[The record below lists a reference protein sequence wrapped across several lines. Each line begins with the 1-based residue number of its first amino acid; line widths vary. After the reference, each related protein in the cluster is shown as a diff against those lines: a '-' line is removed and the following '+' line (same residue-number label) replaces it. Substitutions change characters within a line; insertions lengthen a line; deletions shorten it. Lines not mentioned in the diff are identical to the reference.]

1 MNREHLNTPSGD
13 GGLNTP
19 LGDRGLGVVAKR
31 VLFIDRDGVI
41 LQEPPTDFQIDSTDK
56 TNFVKGSITALAK
69 VAADLDYYKVM
80 VTNQDGLGTVSY
92 PTETFEPYQNLML
105 RTLAG
110 EGFKFDEVII
120 DTTFAADNQPTRK
133 PGTALL
139 THFFDTEKYDL
150 TNSFVI
156 GDRWSDIQLAKNLGA
171 KAIYIKGL
179 HELTTEQELE
189 LRSTIVLETDNWNEI
204 YTFLKLG
211 LRKVVHER
219 HTNETKITV
228 ELNLDGSGKA
238 NINTGLGFFDH
249 MLDQIARHGKMDLN
263 ILTKGD
269 LHIDEH
275 HTIEDTGLALGEAFA
290 KALVDKIGME
300 RYGFA
305 LPMDEAEAK
314 VLIDFGG
321 RNWIVWNAEFKRE
334 KIGEMPTE
342 MFFHFFK
349 SFSDAAKCN
358 LNIECKGDNEHH
370 KIEAIFKAF
379 AKAIKMAVKRDPLS
393 NYLPSTK
400 GVL

>member
-1 MNREHLNTPSGD
+1 M
-13 GGLNTP
+13 
-19 LGDRGLGVVAKR
+19 KR
-31 VLFIDRDGVI
+31 ILFIDRDGVI
-41 LQEPPTDFQIDSTDK
+41 LQEPPTDFQIDSLEK
-56 TNFVKGSITALAK
+56 TSFVKGAITALSKIANEF
-69 VAADLDYYKVM
+69 DYYKVM
-80 VTNQDGLGTVSY
+80 ITNQDGLGTTSY
-92 PTETFEPYQNLML
+92 PEKDFHPYQDLMI
-105 RTLAG
+105 RTLQS
-110 EGFKFDEVII
+110 EGFAFDEIHI
-120 DTTFAADNQPTRK
+120 DKTFAKDNQPTRK

-139 THFFDTEKYDL
+139 NHLLNNKEFDIE
-150 TNSFVI
+150 NSFVI
-156 GDRWSDIQLAKNLGA
+156 GDRWSDIELAKNLGC
-171 KAIYIKGL
+171 KAIYLASPL
-179 HELTTEQELE
+179 HQLTDEQENN
-189 LRSTIVLETDNWNEI
+189 LRSTIAYETNDWNDI

-211 LRKVVHER
+211 LRKVSHER
-219 HTNETKITV
+219 NTNETKIKV
-228 ELNLDGSGKA
+228 ELNVDGSGKA
-238 NINTGLGFFDH
+238 NIHTGLGFFDH
-249 MLDQIARHGKMDLN
+249 MLEQIARHGKMDLS
-263 ILTKGD
+263 IETKGD

-290 KALVDKIGME
+290 KALIDKKGME

-321 RNWIVWNAEFKRE
+321 RNWLVWNAEFKRE